1 MIKNIQTGVTTIYI
15 ETRHEVQ
22 PVIKNYPPR
31 SWRKKLGSAYERF
44 VSKVENYRFYKVGNR
59 KTTLSLS

>member
-31 SWRKKLGSAYERF
+31 SWRKKLGSAYERYF
-44 VSKVENYRFYKVGNR
+44 SKSGELKI
-59 KTTLSLS
+59 L

>member
-15 ETRHEVQ
+15 ENRHEVQ

-31 SWRKKLGSAYERF
+31 SWRKKLSSAYERSF
-44 VSKVENYRFYKVGNR
+44 SKSEE
-59 KTTLSLS
+59 L